1 MKVMVFVMSLALAVL
16 AGCERDDVPASP
28 APSSAPAAEQ
38 GAPSTRA
45 TTRLPRVVFLGDSLT
60 AGYGVDAD
68 EAFPALIGEA
78 LRRDGIEVE
87 VVNAGSSGDT
97 TAGGLARLDWLLR
110 QKPDVVVVGL
120 GGNDGLR
127 GQHVKSSEQN
137 LRAIVTRCR
146 EAGARVLLLGMM
158 MPPNYGP
165 EYTAQFRAIYPRLAK
180 ELDVPL
186 VPFMLEG
193 VGGESNL
200 NQRDGIHPTAEGHAR
215 VAANVLPRV
224 RELLRSASATTAPA
238 TGSGT

>member
-1 MKVMVFVMSLALAVL
+1 
-16 AGCERDDVPASP
+16 
-28 APSSAPAAEQ
+28 
-38 GAPSTRA
+38 
-45 TTRLPRVVFLGDSLT
+45 
-60 AGYGVDAD
+60 
-68 EAFPALIGEA
+68 
-78 LRRDGIEVE
+78 
-87 VVNAGSSGDT
+87 
-97 TAGGLARLDWLLR
+97 
-110 QKPDVVVVGL
+110 
-120 GGNDGLR
+120 
-127 GQHVKSSEQN
+127 VKSSEQN